1 MILSIWCKV
10 PHVTSSDATKYWIW
24 RLRCGTGGAGIW
36 LLHVIVKVPSLR
48 DTRLLSWFLMSGKK
62 GKKLRRKQL
71 AHGYW
76 AGSTPQN
83 HITSHYHPQ
92 VEFILYPAISHHK
105 NSWTQQCTLTITWK
119 IGQCESLGN
128 NTKSC
133 SWLNQ
138 NNYHWGN
145 NTVMFSFLNIWK
157 ECLVLQ
163 DGLKTVSR
171 VSQAT
176 EDELI
181 DCSLDH
187 QTAQK
192 VINFFDKDCIQ
203 IWI

>member
-1 MILSIWCKV
+1 MLHHLMPQSIE
-10 PHVTSSDATKYWIW
+10 SDAW
-24 RLRCGTGGAGIW
+24 GAGGGQAFDSFMW
-36 LLHVIVKVPSLR
+36 LLKYQVYRVWGCYLGSLR
-48 DTRLLSWFLMSGKK
+48 VERNKKKAEKKATCTWVLGRNQPPKPCHFLLPSPRGIYSLPSYISPQELLYSTIYLDNYMENKALCKSGN
-62 GKKLRRKQL
+62 
-71 AHGYW
+71 A
-76 AGSTPQN
+76 
-83 HITSHYHPQ
+83 
-92 VEFILYPAISHHK
+92 
-105 NSWTQQCTLTITWK
+105 
-119 IGQCESLGN
+119 
-128 NTKSC
+128 C

-176 EDELI
+176 EEELI

>member
-1 MILSIWCKV
+1 MERSVPWYYQYGVNHLIPQSIE
-10 PHVTSSDATKYWIW
+10 SDTW
-24 RLRCGTGGAGIW
+24 GGGRGVQAFDSCMW
-36 LLHVIVKVPSLR
+36 FKVPSLQ
-48 DTRLLSWFLMSGKK
+48 DMRLLSWFLMSGKK
-62 GKKLRRKQL
+62 GKKTEKATCTWVLGRKHPPKPYHFPLPSPRGIYSLPSYISPQEL
-71 AHGYW
+71 LD
-76 AGSTPQN
+76 STMYLDN
-83 HITSHYHPQ
+83 YM
-92 VEFILYPAISHHK
+92 ENRAL
-105 NSWTQQCTLTITWK
+105 WK
-119 IGQCESLGN
+119 SGN
-128 NTKSC
+128 TC

-176 EDELI
+176 EEELI

-203 IWI
+203 IWD

>member
-1 MILSIWCKV
+1 MLYHLMPQSIE
-10 PHVTSSDATKYWIW
+10 SDTW
-24 RLRCGTGGAGIW
+24 GAGGGQAFDSCMW
-36 LLHVIVKVPSLR
+36 LLRNQVYSV
-48 DTRLLSWFLMSGKK
+48 DQCMRLLSWFLMSGKK
-62 GKKLRRKQL
+62 EKKTEKKATCKWVLGRNHPSKPYYFPLPSRKGIYSLPSYISPQEL
-71 AHGYW
+71 LD
-76 AGSTPQN
+76 STMYLDN
-83 HITSHYHPQ
+83 YM
-92 VEFILYPAISHHK
+92 ENRAL
-105 NSWTQQCTLTITWK
+105 WK
-119 IGQCESLGN
+119 SGN
-128 NTKSC
+128 TC

>member
-1 MILSIWCKV
+1 MG
-10 PHVTSSDATKYWIW
+10 D
-24 RLRCGTGGAGIW
+24 GGAGIW
-36 LLHVIVKVPSLR
+36 LLHVIVKVPSLQGM
-48 DTRLLSWFLMSGKK
+48 RLLLISYEWEERKKTEKKATCTWILGRNQPPKPYHFPLPSPRGIYSLPSYISPRELLNWTIYLDNYMENRALCKSGN
-62 GKKLRRKQL
+62 
-71 AHGYW
+71 A
-76 AGSTPQN
+76 
-83 HITSHYHPQ
+83 
-92 VEFILYPAISHHK
+92 
-105 NSWTQQCTLTITWK
+105 
-119 IGQCESLGN
+119 
-128 NTKSC
+128 C

-145 NTVMFSFLNIWK
+145 NQVMFSFLNIRK

-176 EDELI
+176 EEELI

>member
-1 MILSIWCKV
+1 MLHHQFWCRKV
-10 PHVTSSDATKYWIW
+10 LNLTLEVGY
-24 RLRCGTGGAGIW
+24 AGIW
-36 LLHVIVKVPSLR
+36 LLHVIVKEPSLQGM
-48 DTRLLSWFLMSGKK
+48 RLLSWFLMSGKK
-62 GKKLRRKQL
+62 EKKTEKKATCTWILGRNQPPK
-71 AHGYW
+71 
-76 AGSTPQN
+76 P
-83 HITSHYHPQ
+83 YHFLLPSPRG
-92 VEFILYPAISHHK
+92 IYSLPSYISPRELL
-105 NSWTQQCTLTITWK
+105 NWTIYLDNYMENRALCK
-119 IGQCESLGN
+119 SGN
-128 NTKSC
+128 AC

-145 NTVMFSFLNIWK
+145 NTVMFPFLNIWK

-176 EDELI
+176 EEELI

-203 IWI
+203 IWN

>member
-1 MILSIWCKV
+1 MGDGGCRHLTLACDLRYQVYRIWGCYLDFWWVGRKEKK
-10 PHVTSSDATKYWIW
+10 TEKATCTWVLGRKHPPKPYHFPLPSP
-24 RLRCGTGGAGIW
+24 RGIYSLPSYISPQE
-36 LLHVIVKVPSLR
+36 LLDSTMYLDNYMENRALWK
-48 DTRLLSWFLMSGKK
+48 SG
-62 GKKLRRKQL
+62 
-71 AHGYW
+71 
-76 AGSTPQN
+76 
-83 HITSHYHPQ
+83 
-92 VEFILYPAISHHK
+92 
-105 NSWTQQCTLTITWK
+105 
-119 IGQCESLGN
+119 
-128 NTKSC
+128 NTC

-176 EDELI
+176 EEELI

-203 IWI
+203 IWD

>member
-1 MILSIWCKV
+1 MLHHLIPQSIE
-10 PHVTSSDATKYWIW
+10 SDTW
-24 RLRCGTGGAGIW
+24 GGGRGVQAFDSCMW
-36 LLHVIVKVPSLR
+36 LLRYQVYRIWGCYL
-48 DTRLLSWFLMSGKK
+48 DFLWVGRKE
-62 GKKLRRKQL
+62 KKLRRKQL

-76 AGSTPQN
+76 AGSTPPKP
-83 HITSHYHPQ
+83 YHFPLPSPRGIYCLPSYISPQ
-92 VEFILYPAISHHK
+92 ELLDSTMYLDNYMENRA
-105 NSWTQQCTLTITWK
+105 LWK
-119 IGQCESLGN
+119 SGN
-128 NTKSC
+128 TC

-176 EDELI
+176 EEELI

-203 IWI
+203 IWD

>member
-1 MILSIWCKV
+1 MQALDSCMWLIRY
-10 PHVTSSDATKYWIW
+10 HVYRVWGCYLDFLWVGRKTKKNWEESTCTWVLGRNHPPKPYHFPLPSPRGIYSLPSYISS
-24 RLRCGTGGAGIW
+24 RE
-36 LLHVIVKVPSLR
+36 LLKTIYLDNYMENRALGK
-48 DTRLLSWFLMSGKK
+48 SGN
-62 GKKLRRKQL
+62 
-71 AHGYW
+71 A
-76 AGSTPQN
+76 
-83 HITSHYHPQ
+83 
-92 VEFILYPAISHHK
+92 
-105 NSWTQQCTLTITWK
+105 
-119 IGQCESLGN
+119 
-128 NTKSC
+128 C

-145 NTVMFSFLNIWK
+145 YTVMFSFLNIWK

-176 EDELI
+176 EEELI

-203 IWI
+203 IWD

>member
-1 MILSIWCKV
+1 MFTGYEVAILFPYEWKE
-10 PHVTSSDATKYWIW
+10 TK
-24 RLRCGTGGAGIW
+24 
-36 LLHVIVKVPSLR
+36 
-48 DTRLLSWFLMSGKK
+48 
-62 GKKLRRKQL
+62 KKLRRKRL

-76 AGSTPQN
+76 AGTNHQN
-83 HITSHYHPQ
+83 HITSCYHPQ
-92 VEFILYPAISHHK
+92 GEFYSLPSHISPQELLYS
-105 NSWTQQCTLTITWK
+105 TIYLDNYMENRALCK
-119 IGQCESLGN
+119 SGN
-128 NTKSC
+128 AC

-176 EDELI
+176 EEELI

>member
-1 MILSIWCKV
+1 MLHHLIPQNIE
-10 PHVTSSDATKYWIW
+10 SDTW
-24 RLRCGTGGAGIW
+24 GGGWGVQAFDSCMW
-36 LLHVIVKVPSLR
+36 FKVPSLQ
-48 DTRLLSWFLMSGKK
+48 DMRLLSWFLMSGKK
-62 GKKLRRKQL
+62 GKKTEKATCTWVLGRKHPPKPYHFPLPSPRGIYSLPSYISPQEL
-71 AHGYW
+71 LD
-76 AGSTPQN
+76 STMYLDN
-83 HITSHYHPQ
+83 YM
-92 VEFILYPAISHHK
+92 ENRAL
-105 NSWTQQCTLTITWK
+105 WK
-119 IGQCESLGN
+119 SGN
-128 NTKSC
+128 TC

-176 EDELI
+176 EEELI

-203 IWI
+203 IWD